1 MNKLLCVISCPIDT
15 FSGYGSRSR
24 DFVKAIIESKKD
36 EWDIKILSQRWGST
50 PWGFIEQN
58 NEKWGFLNEHIWKQP
73 HLPKQ
78 PEIWIQ
84 ITVPNEFQ
92 PVGKFNIGVTAG
104 IETTLS
110 HPSWVEGINRM
121 NLTLV
126 SSEHAK
132 ETFLNTVAEQKNQ
145 QGQTVRVI
153 KVEKPIE
160 VLFEGADLSTYLPI
174 SVKKGENNLVKSLDE
189 IPESFVYLFTGH
201 WLQGV
206 IGEDRKNVSLL
217 IKAFYEVFKN
227 KPETPAL
234 LLKTSGA
241 GCSYLDRREI
251 LKKIDEIKN
260 TVKAK
265 TLPKVY
271 LLHGEFTDEQMNQLY
286 NHSKIKAMVNLT
298 KGEGFGRPLLE
309 FSLTGKPIITTNWSG
324 HTDFLKSKFTTLL
337 NGNITPIH
345 QSAVV
350 PNMLIPESSW
360 LSVHY
365 AEAGTHLMNCYVN
378 YKQYKDKS
386 KQQALYSAS
395 NFSYNKMKEK
405 LNSLLTQYLPEF
417 PKAVELKLPQLKKIE
432 LPKLKKIEENVSEES
447 KNTN

>member
-24 DFVKAIIESKKD
+24 DFVKALIESKKD
-36 EWDIKILSQRWGST
+36 EWDIKIISQRWGST

-58 NEKWGFLNEHIWKQP
+58 NEKWGFLNEHLWKQP

-78 PEIWIQ
+78 PEIWVQ

-92 PVGKFNIGVTAG
+92 SVGKFNIGVTAG

-145 QGQTVRVI
+145 QGQTIKVI
-153 KVEKPIE
+153 KVERPIE

-174 SVKKGENNLVKSLDE
+174 TVKKGENNLVKSLDE
-189 IPESFVYLFTGH
+189 IPESFVYLFAGH

-227 KPETPAL
+227 KSEAPAL

-241 GCSYLDRREI
+241 GSSYLDRREI
-251 LKKIDEIKN
+251 LKKIDEIKS
-260 TVKAK
+260 TVKAT

-271 LLHGEFTDEQMNQLY
+271 LLHGEFTDEQINQLY
-286 NHSKIKAMVNLT
+286 NHSKVKAMVSLT

-324 HTDFLKSKFTTLL
+324 HIDFLKPKFTTLL
-337 NGNITPIH
+337 GGNITPIH

-360 LSVHY
+360 FSVHY
-365 AEAGTHLMNCYVN
+365 AEAGTHLMNCYLK
-378 YKQYKDKS
+378 YKEYKDKS

-395 NFSYNKMKEK
+395 NFSYIKMKEK
-405 LNSLLTQYLPEF
+405 LNSLFTQYLPEF
-417 PKAVELKLPQLKKIE
+417 PKAVELKLPTLKKIE
-432 LPKLKKIEENVSEES
+432 LPKLKKVEENVSEES
-447 KNTN
+447 KDIN